1 MPTEDAIALAAH
13 EIRDLIDNINRIWLQ
28 GDPEDLRRYFH
39 PDVVIQPPGDTPRVY
54 GIDACIASYIE
65 FRSEARIQRFT
76 PGDAEIDVFGD
87 TAVAT
92 YRYEIVYELRQEK
105 FDELAGELLVLLR
118 SEDGWR
124 IVWRTLL
131 S

>member
-1 MPTEDAIALAAH
+1 MASEDPITLAAH
-13 EIRDLIDNINRIWLQ
+13 EIRDVIDNINRIWLQ

-54 GIDACIASYIE
+54 GMDACVASYAE
-65 FRSEARIQRFT
+65 FRREARIQRFT

-92 YRYEIVYELRQEK
+92 YRYEIVYELQQQK

-118 SEDGWR
+118 SGDGWR
-124 IVWRTLL
+124 IVWRTMLN
-131 S
+131 